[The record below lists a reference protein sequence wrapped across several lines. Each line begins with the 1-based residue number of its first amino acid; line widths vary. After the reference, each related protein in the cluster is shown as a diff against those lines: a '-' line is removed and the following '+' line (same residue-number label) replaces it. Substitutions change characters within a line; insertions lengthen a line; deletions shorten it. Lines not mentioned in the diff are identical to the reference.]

1 MKFTLAAILMASSLT
16 LPAEAGGPR
25 HRHYYRD
32 EICTKTIY
40 EEIYRPP
47 RSLGNPSPRGQ
58 IFSESYDVEVPC
70 RRKHYHYYETPR
82 VQPVPDTND
91 CREGTA
97 IGALL
102 GGAGA
107 AAISENDA
115 YIWSIPLGIVGGAM
129 AGCQIDGG

>member
-1 MKFTLAAILMASSLT
+1 MKLPLAAILMASSLT
-16 LPAEAGGPR
+16 IPAEAG
-25 HRHYYRD
+25 HRYERYHYRN
-32 EICTKTIY
+32 EVCTKTVTK
-40 EEIYRPP
+40 EIYHPP
-47 RSLGNPSPRGQ
+47 YTTYNPGKYGY
-58 IFSESYDVEVPC
+58 IEYDSYDIEVPC
-70 RRKHYHYYETPR
+70 RRHRRHYNTSPSE
-82 VQPVPDTND
+82 PDTND
-91 CREGTA
+91 CSEGTA

>member
-16 LPAEAGGPR
+16 LPAQAGGPR
-25 HRHYYRD
+25 YRHYYRD
-32 EICTKTIY
+32 EVCTKTVTK
-40 EEIYRPP
+40 EIYHPP
-47 RSLGNPSPRGQ
+47 GSNGNPYSRGW
-58 IFSESYDVEVPC
+58 IEYDSYDVQIPC
-70 RRKHYHYYETPR
+70 RGRRRYFDDSHIE
-82 VQPVPDTND
+82 PDTND

-129 AGCQIDGG
+129 EGCQIDGG